1 MANTFD
7 LGNQVR
13 VINKVANID
22 SNYGPYSGKD
32 LPAALLLAHNTVGAL
47 REIGVTVGILLNNTI
62 TEYWYKSGTTLS
74 DLVLK
79 QSADAVSNE
88 DYTARSVLVG
98 GVTDGAPSPVVIDP
112 DKVLG
117 RMDGDVMAIELFYSL
132 AGQNPSDASV
142 ASAKAV
148 KDYVDGYVSSPF
160 IPQGGYDASI
170 NSPNLDNWGGNNGF
184 QKGYIWIVTVDGDF
198 FTEPVKVGDYL
209 IANKLNPLLLTDW
222 TVVHNGLKLATET
235 VPGIIEI
242 ATTKEATDLTLD
254 SVAITP
260 LKLKAVL
267 GVTDEILIS
276 RKYSAFINPSGT
288 TATTFTITHNLGT
301 SDVSVSVR
309 DTESPYYEV
318 GTEVKILNGNS
329 ISVGFNL
336 SPAANKYKVT
346 IIG

>member
-1 MANTFD
+1 M
-7 LGNQVR
+7 
-13 VINKVANID
+13 
-22 SNYGPYSGKD
+22 
-32 LPAALLLAHNTVGAL
+32 
-47 REIGVTVGILLNNTI
+47 
-62 TEYWYKSGTTLS
+62 
-74 DLVLK
+74 
-79 QSADAVSNE
+79 
-88 DYTARSVLVG
+88 
-98 GVTDGAPSPVVIDP
+98 
-112 DKVLG
+112 
-117 RMDGDVMAIELFYSL
+117 
-132 AGQNPSDASV
+132 
-142 ASAKAV
+142 
-148 KDYVDGYVSSPF
+148 
-160 IPQGGYDASI
+160 
-170 NSPNLDNWGGNNGF
+170 
-184 QKGYIWIVTVDGDF
+184 TVDGDF

-209 IANKLNPLLLTDW
+209 IANKLNPLLLEDW
-222 TVVHNGLKLATET
+222 TVVHNELKLATET

-242 ATTKEATDLTLD
+242 ATTEEATDLTLD

-267 GVTDEILIS
+267 GVTSEISTS

-309 DTESPYYEV
+309 DTAFPYYEV